1 MTAPQMSERFSN
13 SGNPPSLQAWKNVP
27 RPSSLSTVSPSPT
40 SAEYLR
46 LSTTKRKENKNNR
59 SNEMQTRPRLNIS
72 YKITDDQPW
81 VESKQDRKTWNQNPT
96 IQLGDRH
103 QPLLPDF
110 CLLILTSLGF
120 TLASGA
126 PLCPDPLEPYLLPS
140 QLHYLKTS
148 SALDDP
154 LNSVVCVRLKPNTE
168 MNQEMLKQ
176 HKGELRKKHFQIS
189 CKSKAALNIFTCQR
203 GITTKK
209 IYLDFNVSH
218 FSGWSYNGSSN

>member
-27 RPSSLSTVSPSPT
+27 RQSSLNTVSPSPT

-120 TLASGA
+120 TLAWSSFVPRSTWA
-126 PLCPDPLEPYLLPS
+126 LP
-140 QLHYLKTS
+140 
-148 SALDDP
+148 
-154 LNSVVCVRLKPNTE
+154 
-168 MNQEMLKQ
+168 
-176 HKGELRKKHFQIS
+176 
-189 CKSKAALNIFTCQR
+189 AALSAALSEDLQCF
-203 GITTKK
+203 
-209 IYLDFNVSH
+209 
-218 FSGWSYNGSSN
+218 GWPS